1 MSETDNRT
9 RSNLLKALGP
19 GLLFASTAI
28 GTSHLVLST
37 KAGAHHGMVFLWVIL
52 LTLIL
57 KYPFYEFGPR
67 YANATG
73 YSLLKGYKDQGKW
86 AVLLYLATNGISM
99 FAVVGAIGA
108 VASGMLSTMYGMG
121 GIPLI
126 YLMAGLY
133 LLTAALL
140 LIGRYAALD
149 TFIKMLSIILL
160 ISVAIAF
167 VAVLFKGPLS
177 PSENFS
183 PNPNIWEG
191 AALALMVS
199 LIGWMPTGMESST
212 FNSIWVVD
220 KIRTSTYHPTL
231 KETLFD
237 FRLGYGFTLVLA
249 LMFLII
255 GAFTVYGSG
264 EEITGNSTEFS
275 IRLLEIFTRNL
286 GNWTYPIFTVA
297 AFGTIYGTFITA
309 WDAFARSF
317 ARGLRAFRYELEFE
331 TKEGIKRPIFNTEK
345 EKFLVRMYNIFL
357 PLIGVGGFILFTLFR
372 GSMVAILEWAT
383 AISFL
388 VAPII
393 AYLNLRSIKSP
404 AVPPSHKPPAWMNL
418 LAYVGLLAM
427 LAFAIYYIRSLV
439 I

>member
-1 MSETDNRT
+1 MPDPTFGTKKNVF
-9 RSNLLKALGP
+9 KALGP

-37 KAGAHHGMVFLWVIL
+37 KAGAHHGMVFLWIIL

-57 KYPFYEFGPR
+57 KYPFFEFGPR

-108 VASGMLSTMYGMG
+108 VSAGILSTMYGME
-121 GIPLI
+121 GIPLP
-126 YLMAGLY
+126 Y
-133 LLTAALL
+133 LLGGIFVITASLL
-140 LIGRYAALD
+140 LIGRYATLD
-149 TFIKMLSIILL
+149 NFIKLLSIVLF
-160 ISVAIAF
+160 VTVVIAF
-167 VAVLFKGPLS
+167 GAVLFKGPIT
-177 PSENFS
+177 PSEDFIPNFQ
-183 PNPNIWEG
+183 IFEG

-220 KIRTSTYHPTL
+220 KMRTTQYRPTL
-231 KETLFD
+231 QETLFD

-249 LMFLII
+249 LMFLTI

-264 EEITGNSTEFS
+264 EELTGNSTQFS
-275 IRLLEIFTRNL
+275 NKLLSVFTANL
-286 GNWTYPIFTVA
+286 GQWAYPIFAAA
-297 AFGTIYGTFITA
+297 AFGTIYGTLITA

-331 TKEGIKRPIFNTEK
+331 TIGGIVRPITDVEK
-345 EKFLVRMYNIFL
+345 EKFLVKMYNVFL
-357 PLIGVGGFILFTLFR
+357 PLIGVGGLVLFTLFR

-393 AYLNLRSIKSP
+393 SFLNLRAIQSP
-404 AVPPSHKPPAWMNL
+404 TVPQSYKPPRWMYFL
-418 LAYVGLLAM
+418 SYIGLFAM
-427 LAFAIYYIRSLV
+427 VTFALYYIYSF
-439 I
+439 IH